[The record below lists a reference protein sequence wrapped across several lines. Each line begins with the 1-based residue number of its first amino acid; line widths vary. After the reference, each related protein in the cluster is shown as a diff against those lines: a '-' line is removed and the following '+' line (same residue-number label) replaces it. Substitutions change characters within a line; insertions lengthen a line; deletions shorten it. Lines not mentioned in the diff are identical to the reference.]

1 MGDFMKEYLSHLLPR
16 LIEFNDSL
24 DRKELFVEQ
33 PWVYI
38 DENRNKQQYIF
49 RRDGKLIIS
58 FNGDVRIGTWEYISA
73 TDGLLIDRGTDKVLL
88 KQRFIDRGVLLLRK
102 DNLFDDCFLLVTQK
116 IAANLDVNK
125 YLKDLRD
132 LVITRIG
139 RNSVPL
145 DEGMALEYESDSLA
159 IGSNV
164 YVNHK
169 PASTGT
175 YRSEDGET
183 MVAVEDGRVTE
194 LKYQKRYP
202 TREGQIT
209 VIQSYEFKLAIGDK
223 VMKLSRP
230 APDGVYNPMLPE
242 QPIIHVMDGRIF
254 KVSWGAK
261 RRDWIL
267 LIIWF
272 IIWFSLILL
281 APILKWGSI
290 RM

>member
-1 MGDFMKEYLSHLLPR
+1 MKEYLSHLLPR

-24 DRKELFVEQ
+24 DRKELFIEQ

-38 DENRNKQQYIF
+38 DENRNKRQYIF
-49 RRDGKLIIS
+49 KRDGNLIMSI
-58 FNGDVRIGTWEYISA
+58 NGEVRVGSWEYISA
-73 TDGLLIDRGTDKVLL
+73 TDGLLIDLGTDKVLW
-88 KQRFIDRGVLLLRK
+88 KHRFIDKGVLLLRK
-102 DNLFDDCFLLVTQK
+102 DNLFDDSLILMNQK
-116 IAANLDVNK
+116 IVADLNVEKYIRNLLNSS
-125 YLKDLRD
+125 RE
-132 LVITRIG
+132 
-139 RNSVPL
+139 RNILPL
-145 DEGMALEYESDSLA
+145 DEGIALEYESEDLV

-164 YVNHK
+164 YLNAE

-183 MVAVEDGRVTE
+183 MVAVEEGRVTE

-209 VIQSYEFKLAIGDK
+209 VTQSYEFKLAVGDK

-261 RRDWIL
+261 RSDWIL
-267 LIIWF
+267 FILF
-272 IIWFSLILL
+272 IILFSLMLMT
-281 APILKWGSI
+281 PILKWGSFKV
-290 RM
+290 